1 MEYNCLKK
9 QQISSQEENMA
20 SNFTNFLL
28 SIGENS
34 QQLEDFKKDP
44 QAVMEAA
51 GLTPAEQALLLS
63 GNAQLIRSAIV
74 ADPEHK
80 KAMGI
85 PDDQSLPER
94 LPMIVYH

>member
-1 MEYNCLKK
+1 
-9 QQISSQEENMA
+9 MA

-28 SIGENS
+28 SIVEDP
-34 QQLEDFKKDP
+34 QQLEAFKKDP
-44 QAVMEAA
+44 HAVMEAA

-74 ADPEHK
+74 ADPDHK

-85 PDDQSLPER
+85 PHDQSLPAR
-94 LPMIVYH
+94 LPMIVSP

>member
-1 MEYNCLKK
+1 
-9 QQISSQEENMA
+9 MA

-28 SIGENS
+28 SIGEDP

-44 QAVMEAA
+44 QAVMVAA
-51 GLTPAEQALLLS
+51 SLTPAEQALLLS
-63 GNAQLIRSAIV
+63 GNVQLIRSAIL
-74 ADPEHK
+74 ADPDHK

-85 PDDQSLPER
+85 PDDQSLPAR